1 VTSLPIPDELLV
13 ALIDA
18 LDHLDM
24 YLMANWDEQQ
34 RRRVRERM
42 AKINAILH
50 KEHKARMRP
59 EETDA

>member
-1 VTSLPIPDELLV
+1 V

-59 EETDA
+59 GATDA

>member
-1 VTSLPIPDELLV
+1 MTSLPIPDELLV

-59 EETDA
+59 EATDA